1 MSNQLYR
8 ETIAQRVQCCA
19 QRRVRAAFVVEAK
32 LPLDLVQ
39 PFVSA
44 LYRGVENRNVA
55 HDALQSC
62 LTVSMRADAA
72 WLIAPLHSSYAP
84 AQGSELMQVN
94 DRVDMS
100 RRPFMA
106 AGETG

>member
-1 MSNQLYR
+1 
-8 ETIAQRVQCCA
+8 
-19 QRRVRAAFVVEAK
+19 
-32 LPLDLVQ
+32 
-39 PFVSA
+39 
-44 LYRGVENRNVA
+44 
-55 HDALQSC
+55 
-62 LTVSMRADAA
+62 MRADAA